1 MIQRTPRLAA
11 ILVIALVVGACSTSG
26 GSAGASPVRPSE
38 SSRASSGAPPTA
50 TTSAASPAQNASG
63 EPAASPAS
71 PASPA
76 SGVTLDQPWATATL
90 TNVRTGDGFR
100 IADLVASGS
109 VVFVEPMAIWCAN
122 CRAQQQRAMEALGR
136 LDRSKVVWIGVD
148 VEASESAEQLVAYS
162 EENGF
167 DFSYVIADRDLSR
180 ALAADFGDTVLN
192 PPSTSVI
199 IIGSDGTVTSTTG
212 GHTADQLVELAKR
225 NGA

>member
-1 MIQRTPRLAA
+1 MIQPTRRLPA
-11 ILVIALVVGACSTSG
+11 LLSIALVASACSTSG
-26 GSAGASPVRPSE
+26 GSAGASPIAPSV
-38 SSRASSGAPPTA
+38 SSQASSGAPPTA
-50 TTSAASPAQNASG
+50 TEPAASPAPDASG
-63 EPAASPAS
+63 EPAAS

-90 TNVRTGDGFR
+90 TNVRTGDAFR
-100 IADLVASGS
+100 ISDLVASGS

-122 CRAQQQRAMEALGR
+122 CRAQQQRAVEALGR
-136 LDRSKVVWIGVD
+136 LNRSKVVWIGVD

-162 EENGF
+162 DENGF

-192 PPSTSVI
+192 PPSTNVI
-199 IIGSDGTVTSTTG
+199 IIGSDGKVTPTTG
-212 GHTADQLVELAKR
+212 GHTVDQLVELAKR

>member
-1 MIQRTPRLAA
+1 MIQPTRRLPA
-11 ILVIALVVGACSTSG
+11 LLLIALVASACSTSG
-26 GSAGASPVRPSE
+26 GSAGASPIAPSV
-38 SSRASSGAPPTA
+38 SSQASLGAPPTA
-50 TTSAASPAQNASG
+50 TEPAASPAPDASG
-63 EPAASPAS
+63 EPAAS

-90 TNVRTGDGFR
+90 TNVRTGDAFR

-122 CRAQQQRAMEALGR
+122 CRAQQQRAVEALGR

-162 EENGF
+162 DENGF

-192 PPSTSVI
+192 PPSTNVI
-199 IIGSDGTVTSTTG
+199 IIGSDGKVTPTTG
-212 GHTADQLVELAKR
+212 GHTVDQLVELAKR

>member
-1 MIQRTPRLAA
+1 MIQRTRRLAA
-11 ILVIALVVGACSTSG
+11 LLVMAVVVGACSTSG

-50 TTSAASPAQNASG
+50 TTSAASPAQDASG
-63 EPAASPAS
+63 EPAAS

-162 EENGF
+162 DENGF

-199 IIGSDGTVTSTTG
+199 IIGSDGTVTPTTG